1 MSILFIAD
9 IHLGNEHPEISQ
21 RFVQFLQQQA
31 VAAEAVYILGDLFE
45 VWIGDDAVQAE
56 HQPAIDALKQ
66 LTDSGTPVYVMHG
79 NRDFLLGQEFEQ
91 ITGCKLINDP
101 LLIDLHGTPTLLMH
115 GDSLC
120 TDDSEYMQMRQQLR
134 SPQWQQQFL
143 AATLEQRLQVARQYR
158 DESRSRS
165 QNKSLE
171 IMDVNSDAVLTAM
184 REHNVTQLIH
194 GHTHRPAIHEIKVDD
209 QAAKRIVLG
218 DWYSQNSSL
227 HCDKQGCRLSNLDQA
242 NA

>member
-21 RFVQFLQQQA
+21 RFVEFLQQQA

-45 VWIGDDAVQAE
+45 VWIGDDAVQPE
-56 HQPAIDALKQ
+56 HQAAIDALKQ
-66 LTDSGTPVYVMHG
+66 LTSAGTPVFVMHG
-79 NRDFLLGQEFEQ
+79 NRDFLLGQGFEEMS
-91 ITGCKLINDP
+91 GCQLISDP
-101 LLIDLHGTPTLLMH
+101 LLIDLHGGPTLLMH

-120 TDDSEYMQMRQQLR
+120 SDDDEYMQMRQQLR
-134 SPQWQQQFL
+134 SSAWQQQFL
-143 AATLEQRLQVARQYR
+143 GASIEQRLQVARQYR

-171 IMDVNSDAVLTAM
+171 IMDVNANTVIATM
-184 REHNVTQLIH
+184 RQHGVTQLIH
-194 GHTHRPAIHEIKVDD
+194 GHTHRPAVHELEIDG
-209 QAAKRIVLG
+209 QAAQRIVLG

-227 HCDKQGCRLSNLDQA
+227 YCDETGCQLSNLED
-242 NA
+242 

>member
-1 MSILFIAD
+1 MSTLFIAD

-21 RFVQFLQQQA
+21 RFVEFLQQQV
-31 VAAEAVYILGDLFE
+31 VAAEALYILGDLFE
-45 VWIGDDAVQAE
+45 VWIGDDAVQPE
-56 HQPAIDALKQ
+56 HQVAIDALKQ
-66 LTDSGTPVYVMHG
+66 LTDTGIPVYVMHG
-79 NRDFLLGQEFEQ
+79 NRDFLLGQGFEKM
-91 ITGCKLINDP
+91 TGCVLISDP

-120 TDDSEYMQMRQQLR
+120 TDDNEYMQMRSQLR

-143 AATLEQRLQVARQYR
+143 AASIERRLQVARQYR

-171 IMDVNSDAVLTAM
+171 IMDVNSKAVISTM
-184 REHNVTQLIH
+184 REFGVTQLIH
-194 GHTHRPAIHEIKVDD
+194 GHTHRPAVHDIEVDNKT
-209 QAAKRIVLG
+209 AKRIVLG

-227 HCDKQGCRLSNLDQA
+227 LCDDTSCRLSNLD
-242 NA
+242 